1 MKRMDIRPLR
11 CVHHRAQPRGFA
23 AISAVFLL
31 VVLAGLGAYM
41 LSLSNVQQM
50 ASAQDVLGT
59 RAYWAA
65 RAGLDWGMASAS
77 AQCPMPGRF
86 ELDGFTVQV
95 SCSQRT
101 FIDGPETVSIL
112 TFESQATNNAAVGSA
127 AYVERSLSAS
137 RVMN

>member
-1 MKRMDIRPLR
+1 MTTERVNL
-11 CVHHRAQPRGFA
+11 QPARGFA
-23 AISAVFLL
+23 AMSAVFLL

-41 LSLSNVQQM
+41 LSLSTVQHL

-65 RAGLDWGMASAS
+65 RAGLDWGLANASS
-77 AQCPMPGRF
+77 DCPGPGRF

-95 SCSQRT
+95 TCSKRSYT
-101 FIDGPETVSIL
+101 DGADEIRVL
-112 TFESQATNNAAVGSA
+112 VFESQAANNAAVGSV

-137 RVMN
+137 VMLN